1 MNLMKSMEL
10 VVSIQNR
17 ESLTTALDKGVGG
30 VAAQVPRNPD
40 FQVFSELADWR
51 DAARQQKVKFYL
63 TWDWL
68 VRERELA
75 GVPDMLAAVARLDP
89 DGLQL
94 RDLGLARE
102 ARRSY
107 PDLPLQAAGNF
118 GIHNSPGV
126 RLAATLGFSRVVV
139 AGPIS
144 LKDLALMRRQTA
156 MPLAV
161 TLATFC
167 PGYAGLCLME
177 EYLGVSCEACCL
189 ARPENAGTLMATLET
204 LSGLCQ
210 LGIEA
215 VQLQSELF
223 APASLARVIGL
234 CQSVTTAA
242 PMERPR
248 VLAAAREVVEA
259 FGETLRMSPPAPETP
274 PGPPVYPLPP
284 AQRLVQS
291 PPRPGLLG
299 RSRVWLE
306 VRDYA
311 EAQALAREWREPL
324 VLGLTSD
331 TYAAFL
337 KEHRQ
342 WDPRRLIWRLPPA
355 IPESALGFY
364 QKALETLRQGGFN
377 RFVAGDWGAVA
388 LVGAPGDQ
396 IFGDQTLGVR
406 NSWSVAGAREFKV
419 TRACLPPGHRSD
431 HWQEILAATPFGS
444 FWSYLYRCAALA
456 VCPEEAA
463 ALTPPENLRWI
474 VADGKA
480 CLCLKAPQNLFELD
494 PWFKQQSI
502 LPLVVALPYSPRPRG
517 ELPPWLVPRP
527 LERPRR

>member
-1 MNLMKSMEL
+1 MKKMKKIEL
-10 VVSIQNR
+10 VVSIHSR
-17 ESLTTALDKGVGG
+17 ESLAIALDKGVGG
-30 VAAQVPRNPD
+30 VAAQLPVNPD
-40 FQVFSELADWR
+40 SQVFSELADWR
-51 DAARQQKVKFYL
+51 AAAREHKVKFYL
-63 TWDWL
+63 IGDWL

-89 DGLQL
+89 DALQL
-94 RDLGLARE
+94 RDLGLVRE

-107 PDLPLQAAGNF
+107 PDLHLQAAGSF

-126 RLAATLGFSRVVV
+126 QLAASLGFSRVVV
-139 AGPIS
+139 AGPVS

-156 MPLAV
+156 MDLAV
-161 TLATFC
+161 ALGTGC

-177 EYLGVSCEACCL
+177 EYLGVSCETCGL
-189 ARPENAGTLMATLET
+189 ARPQDAGTLMATLET

-215 VQLQSELF
+215 VQLQGELF
-223 APASLARVIGL
+223 APASLGQVIGL
-234 CQSVTTAA
+234 CQAVAAAA
-242 PMERPR
+242 PMERHR

-259 FGETLRMSPPAPETP
+259 FGETLRMSPPAPGTP

-284 AQRLVQS
+284 GQRLVQS

-299 RSRVWLE
+299 RGRVWLE

-324 VLGLTSD
+324 VLGLTSE
-331 TYAAFL
+331 TYTAFL

-342 WDPRRLIWRLPPA
+342 WNPRRLLWRLPPA

-388 LVGAPGDQ
+388 LVGAAGDQ

-419 TRACLPPGHRSD
+419 ARVCLPPGHRSD
-431 HWQEILAATPFGS
+431 HWQEVLAATPFGS

-456 VCPEEAA
+456 VCPSDAA
-463 ALTPPENLRWI
+463 ALTPPENLRW
-474 VADGKA
+474 VVEDGKA
-480 CLCLKAPQNLFELD
+480 FLCLKAPQNLFELD

-502 LPLVVALPYSPRPRG
+502 LPLVVALSHSPRPRG
-517 ELPPWLVPRP
+517 QLPPWLAPSQ
-527 LERPRR
+527 ERPAGK